1 MKQDM
6 NDNKLTTKEFDC
18 VCQIVEALSSYI
30 SEFNCSNTDNK
41 ELLKALKPIEEA
53 HRILEEIIDENCPL
67 MYGPPE
73 VMFSQK
79 ELAEMRLREEVI
91 QQVERAELD
100 AEEWKNLMVEIVS
113 SDESEKDML
122 AMKKKSNKPHIPV
135 SPASQIVIIII

>member
-1 MKQDM
+1 MEVK
-6 NDNKLTTKEFDC
+6 
-18 VCQIVEALSSYI
+18 
-30 SEFNCSNTDNK
+30 CSNTDNK

-73 VMFSQK
+73 VMFSPK

-113 SDESEKDML
+113 SDITDFRFAQELLEERIRKGHASDEKEE
-122 AMKKKSNKPHIPV
+122 
-135 SPASQIVIIII
+135 

>member
-18 VCQIVEALSSYI
+18 VCQIVEALSLYI
-30 SEFNCSNTDNK
+30 SEVNCSNTDNK

-73 VMFSQK
+73 VMFSPK

-113 SDESEKDML
+113 SDITDFRFAQELLEERIRKGHASDEKEE
-122 AMKKKSNKPHIPV
+122 
-135 SPASQIVIIII
+135 